1 MHTSGLYIVADK
13 KKDFD
18 INYFEDVKSG
28 KRFLSREIEWLQ
40 TNNNA
45 SNIIAS
51 MISSAQE
58 EKVRFYY

>member
-1 MHTSGLYIVADK
+1 MHTSGLYLVADK
-13 KKDFD
+13 KNNFD

-28 KRFLSREIEWLQ
+28 KQFLSQEIEWLQ
-40 TNNNA
+40 TNNNT

-58 EKVRFYY
+58 EKVRMHC